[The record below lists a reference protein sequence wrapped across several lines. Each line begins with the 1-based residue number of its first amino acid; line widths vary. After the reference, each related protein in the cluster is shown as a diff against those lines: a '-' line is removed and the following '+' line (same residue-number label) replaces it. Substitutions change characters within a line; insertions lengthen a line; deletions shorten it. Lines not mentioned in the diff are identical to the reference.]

1 MHLRIKIVRDS
12 TSLKGKRMASMGSY
26 GLFLTCEEKKE
37 GLVSRTLAPTIIIYY
52 AVVFF
57 HF

>member
-1 MHLRIKIVRDS
+1 MHLRIKIVRDN
-12 TSLKGKRMASMGSY
+12 TSLKGKRMASMDSY

-37 GLVSRTLAPTIIIYY
+37 GLVSRTLAHTVNKYY

-57 HF
+57 PF